1 MASKQNNP
9 LQTVLLLAIAGI
21 VFFLWKHW
29 FWALYAG
36 LAIGLLGLLSLT
48 IAQKI
53 DWIWRQLG
61 EILGWFVPKILLSL
75 IFFLVLWPTAGLAR
89 LFGQK
94 DPLDLKGDKESMFHK
109 VEKTHRAEDF
119 EKPW

>member
-29 FWALYAG
+29 AWALYAG
-36 LAIGLLGLLSLT
+36 LAIGVLGLLSSI

-53 DWIWRQLG
+53 DWAWRQLG

-75 IFFLVLWPTAGLAR
+75 IFFLVLWPTALLAR

-94 DPLDLKGDKESMFHK
+94 DPLDLKDDKESMFHV
-109 VEKTHRAEDF
+109 VEHSYQAEDF